1 MEMARGRVTLRF
13 LSSSG
18 WGSLD
23 KTGYER
29 VTRARCQRN
38 GGTRRSEVFRRIET
52 DMVLLRSEDKA
63 VPNQVPR
70 HVLRTDVSGGKD
82 ITKVVEMGQTRS
94 EA

>member
-1 MEMARGRVTLRF
+1 
-13 LSSSG
+13 
-18 WGSLD
+18 
-23 KTGYER
+23 
-29 VTRARCQRN
+29 
-38 GGTRRSEVFRRIET
+38 
-52 DMVLLRSEDKA
+52 MVLLRSEDKA